1 MMYTKHNHQSLCS
14 WQFNISDITNVCKLL
29 AVQVGDRSIAAILWF
44 PPIPIEPTS
53 SFNTVHSYN
62 IDVDI
67 TRYVNISTNTPS
79 NELQVGQWLCSGV
92 LTWLELLTRPTL
104 CISNAGNLIHQA
116 IYFLQVQCGQNLFQN
131 WLQNVSFLVLQESV
145 LASAMKS
152 SLSLII
158 NQWLG
163 GKRVSFKNR
172 TLLPKIG
179 PGNNDLAVWKVEG
192 TLRNCLTAEGAVVH
206 WGRTRS

>member
-1 MMYTKHNHQSLCS
+1 M
-14 WQFNISDITNVCKLL
+14 
-29 AVQVGDRSIAAILWF
+29 QVGDRSIAAILWF

-67 TRYVNISTNTPS
+67 IYKSLNMSIYTSTNTPS

-116 IYFLQVQCGQNLFQN
+116 IYFSQVQCGQNLFQN

-179 PGNNDLAVWKVEG
+179 PGNNWSSRLKSWRNVAQLFDCRRCSSA
-192 TLRNCLTAEGAVVH
+192 LRKDSILKNCMKIQIVD
-206 WGRTRS
+206 